1 MLRKHLSLF
10 LALLM
15 IFTVIPE
22 VSLAENGVDEP
33 ESPTSIGFLNAD
45 SCDETLVYHYTVEAS
60 PGDTIMLAPEP
71 DYNGD
76 GELLYR
82 WMRFDA
88 EQNIYVELPNET
100 ENTLEITVSEDEFG
114 VKAIYACEVSDGEI
128 SGTAGFTITE
138 RICENESGNEAGQ
151 SFIAAT
157 HNELKTASVG
167 NIPVLLAN
175 VDIDYSKYISPNP
188 GSYNADSHLCSN
200 PL

>member
-22 VSLAENGVDEP
+22 VSLAENGADEP

-128 SGTAGFTITE
+128 SGMAVF
-138 RICENESGNEAGQ
+138 
-151 SFIAAT
+151 SFIKYLQDYEYTSSSSMDVTESNAT
-157 HNELKTASVG
+157 
-167 NIPVLLAN
+167 VLLAN
-175 VDIDYSKYISPNP
+175 GWNDWTKSQDM
-188 GSYNADSHLCSN
+188 
-200 PL
+200 

>member
-22 VSLAENGVDEP
+22 ASLAENGVDEP
-33 ESPTSIGFLNAD
+33 ESPTSIGFLNVD

-60 PGDTIMLAPEP
+60 PGDMIMLAPEP

-76 GELLYR
+76 GELSYR

-114 VKAIYACEVSDGEI
+114 VEAIYACEVSDGEVSGMAVFTLVVGQNETMLASGEI
-128 SGTAGFTITE
+128 ALFSNAVLSGTLSE
-138 RICENESGNEAGQ
+138 RINA
-151 SFIAAT
+151 
-157 HNELKTASVG
+157 LKTFSRWQ
-167 NIPVLLAN
+167 VLE
-175 VDIDYSKYISPNP
+175 S
-188 GSYNADSHLCSN
+188 LCF
-200 PL
+200 